1 MQQNFQTIKLPTTA
15 SQTTFTGGATWLNP
29 TNILLNDG
37 NNATI
42 GLAGSGAASLFGTG
56 FDFDFPPG
64 AVIDGIEVLIDSPY
78 QAGNWS
84 NIA

>member
-42 GLAGSGAASLFGTG
+42 GLAGSGLPVYSVLALTLTSL
-56 FDFDFPPG
+56 P
-64 AVIDGIEVLIDSPY
+64 ELSLMVLRY
-78 QAGNWS
+78 L
-84 NIA
+84 